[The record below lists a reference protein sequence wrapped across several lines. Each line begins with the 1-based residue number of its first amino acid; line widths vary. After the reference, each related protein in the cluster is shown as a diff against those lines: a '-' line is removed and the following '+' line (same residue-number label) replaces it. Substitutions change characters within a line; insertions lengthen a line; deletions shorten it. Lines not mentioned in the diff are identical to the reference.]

1 MALGNAHNLGL
12 AHAHDNK
19 LGVGHSHD
27 NNLTLGQSD
36 IYDFGLHQSDDH
48 DLALQQLHEHDQIR
62 ETELALDQNHS
73 DSCDEHERQLELALS
88 NHDLDLEGGHQFSV
102 MSNHK
107 FSVGCSTYSRNDI
120 LSVPAG
126 YLSPDSPD
134 AHTSN

>member
-1 MALGNAHNLGL
+1 MALGNAHSLGL

-36 IYDFGLHQSDDH
+36 TYDFGLHQSDDH
-48 DLALQQLHEHDQIR
+48 DLAFQQLHEHDQIR

-88 NHDLDLEGGHQFSV
+88 NHDLDLEDSHQFSV

-107 FSVGCSTYSRNDI
+107 FTVDRDMVLGRKTVLVVWLFS
-120 LSVPAG
+120 L
-126 YLSPDSPD
+126 LKK
-134 AHTSN
+134 